1 VLLALAAVALD
12 PLAPAA
18 AKAPAKPGKVRVD
31 PVSTTAIKLRWK
43 DKAHSETASP
53 TTGSRMWS
61 FRVCSPMSRWESGRT
76 GIRPRAT
83 SARRRS
89 RPARQ
94 SQSGSVQHAIVVI
107 RDACE
112 LFELYGAEYR
122 DGPKNRWH
130 ADSTAFFDLSATAL
144 RPDTYTSAD
153 AIGPPIFPGSSA
165 TTRPPPAE
173 IDHAVQVTFN
183 ETRQAFIHPAM
194 HHASNSC
201 DPDRPAMGMRLRLKS
216 SCSAFEVVRSEAAPV
231 TPC

>member
-43 DKAHSETASP
+43 DKAHNETASP
-53 TTGSRMWS
+53 TTGSPMWS
-61 FRVCSPMSRWESGRT
+61 FRVCSPMSRWESGRD
-76 GIRPRAT
+76 GYPAE
-83 SARRRS
+83 SDFGPAPL